1 MRLIFVDT
9 ETTGISP
16 IHGHRIVEI
25 ACIETIDGQLT
36 GREFHHLIN
45 PDRHIP
51 PEASDIH
58 GIHDEMVQDKPFFAA
73 IADELIAFV
82 SSGQAVMHNAPF
94 DVGFFQS
101 EFERLG
107 IDFTSLTCLEAV
119 TDTLPCFRSLHPG
132 ARCTLS
138 ALCERHGIQ
147 LNEGEE
153 WHGALTDARMLARL
167 WQACWQHLPTPTNQ
181 IQHCHEYTDQPQP
194 RSTRPRS

>member
-25 ACIETIDGQLT
+25 ACIETIDGQVT
-36 GREFHHLIN
+36 GREFHYLIN

-51 PEASDIH
+51 PEASEIH
-58 GIHDEMVQDKPFFAA
+58 GIHDEMVQDKPFFTA
-73 IADELIAFV
+73 IADELMAFI
-82 SSGQAVMHNAPF
+82 SSGMTVMHNAPF
-94 DVGFFQS
+94 DVGFFHS

-107 IDFTSLTCLEAV
+107 IDFTPLTCLEAV
-119 TDTLPCFRSLHPG
+119 TDTLPRFRSLHPG

-138 ALCERHGIQ
+138 ALCERHGIK

-167 WQACWQHLPTPTNQ
+167 WQACWQQLPTLTNQ
-181 IQHCHEYTDQPQP
+181 HQHCHE
-194 RSTRPRS
+194 